1 LATGRETNA
10 SVSGVFRQT
19 VEYFKNLSGK
29 TKKILIIAA
38 VLVIAAGI
46 LLSFLAG
53 RAGWSVL
60 YYGLSSAEGGEVIAR
75 LDKMSVEYKT
85 QNDGSILV
93 PAEKVASLKMQLA
106 AEGFPKS
113 GFSYDLFLNQSD
125 LFTTD
130 YEKRQVL
137 VFQLQERIQESIVTL
152 QGVRGAIVTLNIP
165 EDNSY
170 VLKNEKLETTAAVLL
185 DLYTPD
191 ALTKKQISGIELLV
205 ANSVPG
211 LKSENVAIIDNY
223 GKQLNVNTDNPLSG
237 ADLKIETISIIN
249 KVFEEK
255 IVSFLEPVFGRGMLA
270 VSVNVNVDFKEVIT
284 SETVYTPV
292 IGDNGVISWVER
304 TRDYTGDIQNGGD
317 NDIPTYE
324 ESDSS
329 GSGGV
334 SSSASESYSAQ
345 YLVNQ
350 LIRQIQDSGGNITD
364 ITIAAVIN
372 AKELSTE
379 DMAKYTNLI
388 AHSAGVSPDKV
399 ALTNAE
405 FYTPALPEPVI
416 TPEKKS
422 FFDLIN
428 LSKQEVIIIAASLVF
443 FILTLIFVICL
454 ISRKKRKKRFE
465 EFEKIKRIEEE
476 SALSERANKKDL
488 PGEIVLN
495 ETREQALKRQI
506 KEFTSGNPETVAQL
520 LRVWIKEEERK

>member
-1 LATGRETNA
+1 
-10 SVSGVFRQT
+10 
-19 VEYFKNLSGK
+19 
-29 TKKILIIAA
+29 
-38 VLVIAAGI
+38 
-46 LLSFLAG
+46 
-53 RAGWSVL
+53 
-60 YYGLSSAEGGEVIAR
+60 
-75 LDKMSVEYKT
+75 
-85 QNDGSILV
+85 
-93 PAEKVASLKMQLA
+93 
-106 AEGFPKS
+106 
-113 GFSYDLFLNQSD
+113 
-125 LFTTD
+125 
-130 YEKRQVL
+130 
-137 VFQLQERIQESIVTL
+137 
-152 QGVRGAIVTLNIP
+152 
-165 EDNSY
+165 
-170 VLKNEKLETTAAVLL
+170 
-185 DLYTPD
+185 
-191 ALTKKQISGIELLV
+191 
-205 ANSVPG
+205 
-211 LKSENVAIIDNY
+211 
-223 GKQLNVNTDNPLSG
+223 
-237 ADLKIETISIIN
+237 
-249 KVFEEK
+249 
-255 IVSFLEPVFGRGMLA
+255 
-270 VSVNVNVDFKEVIT
+270 
-284 SETVYTPV
+284 
-292 IGDNGVISWVER
+292 
-304 TRDYTGDIQNGGD
+304 
-317 NDIPTYE
+317 
-324 ESDSS
+324 
-329 GSGGV
+329 
-334 SSSASESYSAQ
+334 
-345 YLVNQ
+345 LVNQ